1 MIETHRI
8 LINRVTILIKKGY
21 EMVEHHGTA
30 GSIVDLSFSEI
41 HAVNGGSLSAGTYLT
56 YMAIGAVAVG
66 VGVATGGAG
75 LVIAGTFLGAT
86 AELLK

>member
-1 MIETHRI
+1 MTDQ
-8 LINRVTILIKKGY
+8 
-21 EMVEHHGTA
+21 HGTA
-30 GSIVDLSFSEI
+30 GSIVDLCSTEI
-41 HAVNGGSLSAGTYLT
+41 DAVDGGLSAGAYLT

-66 VGVATGGAG
+66 VGVATGGVG